1 MPELLFLRDD
11 ELQMRTPVRGD
22 RLVIGRSPDVDFVV
36 PDKSVSRR
44 QCALERRGEA
54 YALVD
59 LSGRGTRVSSRT
71 AGVNGTLLRDGDEIR
86 LGAFSLVFGDGPE
99 PAAAAD
105 KTGRSRRGRTVHKAT
120 EATAGRARLL
130 VRRPEGELAIPLKAE
145 EGWKLTLGSDPR
157 GRTVVELR
165 DRFVSADHARLL
177 FKDGRW
183 ILRDLESK
191 NGTFLDGVRIIEALP
206 GPRAFLRV
214 GETSLVFEEES
225 AGYGATNEPLPG
237 LVTADAAM
245 QPLVEQVRRVASSR
259 IAVAIHGETGS
270 GKEMVARA
278 LHLLSER
285 RDKPFVALNCGALA
299 KDLIES
305 ELFGHERGAFTG
317 ADKTRAGAFEE
328 ADGGTLFLDEIG
340 DLPLPVQVKLL
351 RTLERGE
358 VRRLGG
364 TRTLTVDVRIV
375 SATHHDLLAAV
386 EAGAFREDLYYRL
399 CVAPLEVPPLRQ
411 RPDDVVLLAHHFARQ
426 LAPVGVEVGFSAAA
440 EAKLRSYAW
449 PGNARELRNTV
460 QLALLQRQGNLVDAD
475 HVVLRDSTKKTAPA
489 VSSRFL
495 GRSIE
500 DLEREALRVA
510 LLRHGSDKQ
519 AAWEELGISRA
530 TFFRKLALYELE
542 VPA

>member
-22 RLVIGRSPDVDFVV
+22 RVVIGRSPDADFVV
-36 PDKSVSRR
+36 PDKAVSRR
-44 QCALERRGEA
+44 QCALERRGDG

-59 LSGRGTRVSSRT
+59 LSGRGTRVGSRT
-71 AGVNGTLLRDGDEIR
+71 AGVNGSVLRDGDEIR
-86 LGAFSLVFGDGPE
+86 LGAFSLVFGDGPA
-99 PAAAAD
+99 PAVEGD
-105 KTGRSRRGRTVHKAT
+105 KTGRSRRGKTGHKEAAAAAT
-120 EATAGRARLL
+120 RARLL

-145 EGWKLTLGSDPR
+145 EGWKIVIGADPR

-165 DRFVSADHARLL
+165 DRFASADHARLT

-183 ILRDLESK
+183 VLRDLDSR
-191 NGTFLDGVRIIEALP
+191 NGTFLDGVRIVEALP
-206 GPRAFLRV
+206 GPRAFLRI
-214 GETSLVFEEES
+214 GESSLVFETEA
-225 AGYGATNEPLPG
+225 AGFGATNEPLPG
-237 LVTADAAM
+237 VVTLDAAM
-245 QPLVEQVRRVASSR
+245 QPLVEQVRRVAPSR

-278 LHLLSER
+278 IHLLSER
-285 RDKPFVALNCGALA
+285 REKPFVALNCGALA

-305 ELFGHERGAFTG
+305 ELFGHEKGSFTG

-358 VRRLGG
+358 IRRLGG

-386 EAGAFREDLYYRL
+386 ENGTFREDLYYRL

-411 RPDDVVLLAHHFARQ
+411 RPEDVVLLAHHFVRQ
-426 LAPVGVEVGFSAAA
+426 LAPPGVEVGFSAAA

-460 QLALLQRQGNLVDAD
+460 QLALLQRTGQLVDAD
-475 HVVLRDSTKKTAPA
+475 HLVLRDAGKKPVPQIA
-489 VSSRFL
+489 SRL
-495 GRSIE
+495 IGRSIE
-500 DLEREALRVA
+500 DIEREALRVA
-510 LLRHGSDKQ
+510 LLRHGTDRQS
-519 AAWEELGISRA
+519 AWEELGISRA
-530 TFFRKLALYELE
+530 TFFRKLALYDLE
-542 VPA
+542 IAP

>member
-1 MPELLFLRDD
+1 MAELLFLRDD

-22 RLVIGRSPDVDFVV
+22 RVVIGRSPEADFIV
-36 PDKSVSRR
+36 PDKAVSRR
-44 QCALERRGEA
+44 QCALERRGDS

-59 LSGRGTRVSSRT
+59 LSGRGTRVGSRT
-71 AGVNGTLLRDGDEIR
+71 AGVGGTVLRDGDEIR

-99 PAAAAD
+99 PTVEAD
-105 KTGRSRRGRTVHKAT
+105 KTGRSRRGKTAHKDGAT
-120 EATAGRARLL
+120 SSGRARILI
-130 VRRPEGELAIPLKAE
+130 RRAEGELAIPLKAE
-145 EGWKLTLGSDPR
+145 EGWKLTIGSDPR

-165 DRFVSADHARLL
+165 DRFASADHARLT

-183 ILRDLESK
+183 VLRDLDSR

-206 GPRAFLRV
+206 GPRAFLRI
-214 GETSLVFEEES
+214 GESSLVFETEA
-225 AGYGATNEPLPG
+225 AGFGATHEPLPG
-237 LVTADAAM
+237 LFTADSAM
-245 QPLVEQVRRVASSR
+245 QPLVEQVRRVAPSR
-259 IAVAIHGETGS
+259 IAVAVHGETGS

-278 LHLLSER
+278 IHLLSER

-305 ELFGHERGAFTG
+305 ELFGHEKGAFTG

-358 VRRLGG
+358 IRRLGG

-386 EAGAFREDLYYRL
+386 EQGTFREDLFYRL

-411 RPDDVVLLAHHFARQ
+411 RPEDIVLLAQQFARQ
-426 LAPVGVEVGFSAAA
+426 LAPPGVEVGFSAAA

-449 PGNARELRNTV
+449 PGNARELRNSV
-460 QLALLQRQGNLVDAD
+460 QLALLQRTGQLIDAD
-475 HVVLRDSTKKTAPA
+475 HLVLRDAGKKA
-489 VSSRFL
+489 VPVIASRL
-495 GRSIE
+495 VGRSIE
-500 DLEREALRVA
+500 ELEREALRVA

-519 AAWEELGISRA
+519 SAWEELGISRA
-530 TFFRKLALYELE
+530 TFFRKLALYDLE
-542 VPA
+542 SPA